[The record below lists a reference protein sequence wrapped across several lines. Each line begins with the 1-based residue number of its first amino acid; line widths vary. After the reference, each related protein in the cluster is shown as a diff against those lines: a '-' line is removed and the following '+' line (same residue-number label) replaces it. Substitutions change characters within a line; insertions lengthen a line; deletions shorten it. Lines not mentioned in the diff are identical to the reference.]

1 LQSLKSA
8 CISSVG
14 LSVLKGEKKA
24 FLMDHQRS
32 SQCRHSQ
39 QSTPT
44 SSSLTPRHIC
54 SRCGKSRSKRYHD
67 HHPIISGQV
76 PAFGICSRSKCA
88 KLVYD
93 IQRSPCQ
100 VIVYETH
107 YHYHSSPGLEGPPP
121 SYTAG
126 ELRLPDDSLRDLSP
140 TRKESP
146 PPMIISSRPEETPP
160 NYTTVE
166 LSGESS
172 LAGRVELPD
181 NRCSRRAFKR
191 LSTIPEESPPPVN
204 FLNKPTLQKRK

>member
-1 LQSLKSA
+1 
-8 CISSVG
+8 
-14 LSVLKGEKKA
+14 
-24 FLMDHQRS
+24 MDDQRS
-32 SQCRHSQ
+32 TQFGHSQ

-54 SRCGKSRSKRYHD
+54 SRCGKSRSKRYHN
-67 HHPIISGQV
+67 HHPLISGQV
-76 PAFGICSRSKCA
+76 PESGICSRSKCA
-88 KLVYD
+88 KAVND
-93 IQRSPCQ
+93 ILRSPCQ

-140 TRKESP
+140 IRKESP
-146 PPMIISSRPEETPP
+146 PPMAISPRLEEIPP

-181 NRCSRRAFKR
+181 NRSTSGEFPEQAHAAGKEVGSLRGLDRRIAHTHF
-191 LSTIPEESPPPVN
+191 TINSLQDLKITSPLHDYSSV
-204 FLNKPTLQKRK
+204 